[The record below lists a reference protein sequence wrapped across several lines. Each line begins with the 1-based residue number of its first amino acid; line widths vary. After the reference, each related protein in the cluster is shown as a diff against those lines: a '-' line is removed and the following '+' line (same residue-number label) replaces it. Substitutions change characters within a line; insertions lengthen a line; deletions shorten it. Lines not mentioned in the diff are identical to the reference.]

1 MVQKNKVI
9 LTQEGLK
16 SLKKEHKELVEVKR
30 PKTLKRM
37 VEARNMGDLAENS
50 EYTAAREDLAFI
62 DRKIAELEEI
72 LRTAQVVKSSAKGY
86 GKVTVGS
93 KVALKIDKKKVV
105 FTIVGEWEANPLKNK
120 ISFSSPLGKALL
132 GKKKGSKV
140 EVKAPA
146 GKTTY
151 QILEIK

>member
-9 LTQEGLK
+9 LTQDGLK
-16 SLKKEHKELVEVKR
+16 ALKKEHQRLQTVKR

-62 DRKIAELEEI
+62 DRKIVELEEI
-72 LRTAQVVKSSAKGY
+72 LRTAQVVKSSAKGD

-105 FTIVGEWEANPLKNK
+105 FTIVGDWEADPLKNK

-132 GKKKGSKV
+132 GREKGDRV
-140 EVKAPA
+140 EVQAPA

>member
-16 SLKKEHKELVEVKR
+16 ALKKEHQGLQTVKR

-37 VEARNMGDLAENS
+37 VAARDMGDLTENS
-50 EYTAAREDLAFI
+50 EYAAARQDLAFI
-62 DRKIAELEEI
+62 DRRIAELEEI
-72 LRTAQVVKSSAKGY
+72 FKKAQVVKSSAKGND
-86 GKVTVGS
+86 KVAIGS
-93 KVALKIDKKKVV
+93 KVILKNNNEKVV
-105 FTIVGEWEANPLKNK
+105 FTIVGDWEADPLKNK

-132 GKKKGSKV
+132 GKKKGNKV
-140 EVKAPA
+140 DVQAPA
-146 GKTTY
+146 GKAIY